1 MKKIVN
7 IACVKEN
14 EEDRFILTLGE
25 YRLTDDVFE
34 SREEAEMYVNNLFSE
49 PQQELMTAIIMALI
63 NIIKKF
69 DK

>member
-1 MKKIVN
+1 MKQIVN

-14 EEDRFILTLGE
+14 EEDRYILTIGE
-25 YRLTDDVFE
+25 YRLTEDIFK
-34 SREEAEMYVNNLFSE
+34 SQEEAEEFLNKLFNSK
-49 PQQELMTAIIMALI
+49 QQELMTAIIMALI